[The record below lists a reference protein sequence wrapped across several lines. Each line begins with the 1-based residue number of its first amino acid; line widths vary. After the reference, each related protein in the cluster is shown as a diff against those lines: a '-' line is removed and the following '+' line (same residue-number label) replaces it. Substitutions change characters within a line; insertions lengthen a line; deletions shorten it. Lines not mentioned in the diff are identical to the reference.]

1 VGQLKDAQYLV
12 FPSGDRPYLLA
23 CVRWPDIALAISTH
37 CTAWREDQGLFDL
50 PYEPGAQVV
59 SAGEA
64 AAIAAA
70 WGGELPADSA
80 LVDAELALHR
90 RMPANWSHLSPVE
103 RRAWLP
109 RRPPVARPPRIAA
122 VQAAP
127 GFAVLEGVE
136 VAEPY
141 QPVLDGAGDG
151 QASGPDRRRYERVT
165 ARGRVILYCGHRKI
179 TADLVDVSL
188 GGARCAVSDDVTD
201 LDSVTTVTPLVI
213 ERAVGGPPLM
223 LDVPCVVVWKRPGD
237 GGAHHLGVQF
247 GELGDRHL
255 EGLRELIAAEAA
267 SR

>member
-1 VGQLKDAQYLV
+1 MIPPPARSSPLRCTCGRTLAGHGVGCTGRAETGSELAVALARRPLPAVRCQWRCRNVGQLKDAQYLV

-127 GFAVLEGVE
+127 GFAVLE
-136 VAEPY
+136 
-141 QPVLDGAGDG
+141 
-151 QASGPDRRRYERVT
+151 
-165 ARGRVILYCGHRKI
+165 
-179 TADLVDVSL
+179 
-188 GGARCAVSDDVTD
+188 
-201 LDSVTTVTPLVI
+201 
-213 ERAVGGPPLM
+213 
-223 LDVPCVVVWKRPGD
+223 
-237 GGAHHLGVQF
+237 
-247 GELGDRHL
+247 
-255 EGLRELIAAEAA
+255 
-267 SR
+267 